1 LSSQPQWEAD
11 QGGCA
16 ALIASAR
23 SGCGS
28 ALAELIGTYRS
39 YLLLVANQ
47 ELDPRLRGKVAAS
60 DVVQETCAEIARRF
74 PAFRGDGEEE
84 WRAWIRQMLLH
95 DLQDARRR
103 FLDTAKR
110 CVGHE
115 VPLQGSS
122 ESAGLRHDLP
132 APDPS
137 PGSRLIAEEEA
148 ALLRAAMERLPEDYR
163 QVIRLRNWQLLPFDE
178 VGRQMSR
185 SAEAAR
191 KLWARAI
198 VLLQDELQTREPD

>member
-1 LSSQPQWEAD
+1 
-11 QGGCA
+11 
-16 ALIASAR
+16 LIASAR
-23 SGCGS
+23 SGSGS
-28 ALAELIGTYRS
+28 ALEELIGTYRA

-74 PAFRGDGEEE
+74 PVFRGDGEEE

-95 DLQDARRR
+95 DLQDTRRR
-103 FLDTAKR
+103 FLYTAKR
-110 CVGHE
+110 RLGKE

-122 ESAGLRHDLP
+122 EDAGLQHDVQ

-137 PGSRLIAEEEA
+137 PGSQLIAAEEA

-163 QVIRLRNWQLLPFDE
+163 QVIQLRNWQLLPFDE
-178 VGRQMSR
+178 VGRQMGR

-198 VLLQDELQTREPD
+198 VLLQDELQTHEPD